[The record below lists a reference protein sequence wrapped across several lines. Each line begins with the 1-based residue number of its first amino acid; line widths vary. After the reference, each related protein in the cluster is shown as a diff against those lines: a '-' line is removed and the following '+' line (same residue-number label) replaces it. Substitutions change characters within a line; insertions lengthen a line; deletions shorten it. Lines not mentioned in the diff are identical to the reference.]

1 MRIVTAMSGG
11 VDSSV
16 AAGLLVEAGHEVIG
30 VHMKLHDQPAGP
42 GQSSAAP
49 GHCCGLD
56 DALDARSV
64 ASALGI
70 PFYVLDLQAAFRKAV
85 MDDFA
90 ATYLAG
96 GTPNPCVRCNGILK
110 FDILLARARALGA
123 DALATG
129 HYARA
134 RDGRL
139 FTAVDLDKDQSYFLY
154 PIRAEALRQSL
165 FPLGAMTKPEV
176 RAHATRL
183 GLATAQKPESME
195 VCFIPDDDHARFVQH
210 HTADGQPGPGGQECA
225 GDVVDEA
232 GRVLGRHDAYHRFTV
247 GQRRG
252 IGIAAAQPL
261 YVLRVDPELRR
272 VVVGPSERLEHSE
285 IEASGAHW
293 IRRPEPGEAVE
304 ARIRHRGARIPCTVD
319 EPVDRKLVVRLSI
332 PARAAAP
339 GQAVVLYAGDEVLG
353 GATIRR
359 AATALGGVGS
369 GRSDGVPA

>member
-1 MRIVTAMSGG
+1 MSGG

-30 VHMKLHDQPAGP
+30 VHMKLHDQPAGS
-42 GQSSAAP
+42 GLSAGPA

-64 ASALGI
+64 ASTLGI
-70 PFYVLDLQAAFRKAV
+70 PFYVLDLQEAFRKAV

-90 ATYLAG
+90 ASYLAG
-96 GTPNPCVRCNGILK
+96 ATPNPCVRCNGILK
-110 FDILLARARALGA
+110 FDMLLARARALGA

-134 RDGRL
+134 REGRL

-154 PIRAEALRQSL
+154 PIRPEALLQSL

-183 GLATAQKPESME
+183 GLATAKKPESME
-195 VCFIPDDDHARFVQH
+195 VCFIPDDDHARFVQQH
-210 HTADGQPGPGGQECA
+210 SQQSQPDAAGQECA

-232 GRVLGRHDAYHRFTV
+232 GKILGRHDAYYRFTV

-252 IGIAAAQPL
+252 IGIAASQPL
-261 YVLRVDPELRR
+261 YVLRVDPQLRH
-272 VVVGPSERLEHSE
+272 VVVGPVERLEHVE
-285 IEASGAHW
+285 LEATGAHW
-293 IRRPEPGEAVE
+293 IRKPELGEAVE
-304 ARIRHRGARIPCTVD
+304 ARIRHRGARIPCTVA
-319 EPVDRKLVVRLSI
+319 ELAERRLLVHFSI

-339 GQAVVLYAGDEVLG
+339 GQSVVLYAGDEVLG

-359 AATALGGVGS
+359 AATAPTGLGSKPAV
-369 GRSDGVPA
+369 GVPA